1 MIVSKSNVEL
11 YHDGNFVFSS
21 LGVDLPVIS
30 GFRSAD
36 TGVLYDLS
44 DLDPQDIAAAQ
55 AELDADILWDGFAQE
70 IIISHDIDMNV
81 SVCDHDLCD
90 IDDVQIDNS
99 SKMSDA
105 FETAI
110 VDILEDEY
118 YNYHCI

>member
-30 GFRSAD
+30 GFRSDD

>member
-1 MIVSKSNVEL
+1 MLVSKSNVEL

-30 GFRSAD
+30 GFRSDD